1 MTVLLNNICTFCA
14 GIGVA
19 HSDREAQ
26 DEAGGKVDRTKTTIQ
41 PFHRG
46 VIIIIIIIILLFMP
60 LFLNKY
66 YSINITHGCN
76 NKQ

>member
-1 MTVLLNNICTFCA
+1 MFCA

-26 DEAGGKVDRTKTTIQ
+26 DEAGGKINRTKTTVQ

-46 VIIIIIIIILLFMP
+46 VIIVIINLYHC
-60 LFLNKY
+60 FLK
-66 YSINITHGCN
+66 IKFN
-76 NKQ
+76 NGVTISNNPSTYHLRMRSP